1 MLVLGAAAHAQGGPA
16 RVVYVAPER
25 LYSET
30 KQAKAADARIAAE
43 FSGRAK
49 ANAEMLARVRKLS
62 DKFEADETALA
73 EPERTRRRRELF
85 DLDAETRRK
94 EIAYRDDLQHRK
106 NAERE
111 LITARAHALIG
122 RIAEQ
127 DKIDVV
133 LFRDVL
139 WARPG
144 VDITDNIIK
153 QLDK

>member
-1 MLVLGAAAHAQGGPA
+1 MLVLGAVAHAQGGPA

-49 ANAEMLARVRKLS
+49 ANAEMVARLRKLS
-62 DKFEADETALA
+62 DKYEADEAGMA
-73 EPERTRRRRELF
+73 EPERTRRRREVY
-85 DLDAETRRK
+85 DLDAEARRK

-106 NAERE
+106 NEERE

-122 RIAEQ
+122 RFAEQ
-127 DKIDVV
+127 EKIDVV

>member
-1 MLVLGAAAHAQGGPA
+1 MLALAAAAHAQGGPA
-16 RVVYVAPER
+16 RVAYVAPER

-49 ANAEMLARVRKLS
+49 ANAEMVARLRKLS
-62 DKFEADETALA
+62 EQYDADEAALS
-73 EPERTRRRRELF
+73 EPERTRRRRELL
-85 DLDAETRRK
+85 DLDKEARRK
-94 EIAYRDDLQHRK
+94 EIAYRDDLQQRK
-106 NAERE
+106 NEERE
-111 LITARAHALIG
+111 LITAKAHALIG
-122 RIAEQ
+122 RFAEQ
-127 DKIDVV
+127 EKIDVV